1 MSEHTTV
8 EMELEKQEVETPEGM
23 ERVRNRRAYIPRVDI
38 YESGDNVI
46 LLADMPGVG
55 SDGVDITLE
64 KNELT
69 IKGYVQYNLPN
80 DHDLAYAEYG
90 IGDYERSFV
99 LSEEVDRD
107 RIEATMK
114 HGVLRLVLP
123 KAESVRLRKIAVKSA

>member
-1 MSEHTTV
+1 MSEHTI

-23 ERVRNRRAYIPRVDI
+23 ERTHNRRVYIPRVDI

-46 LLADMPGVG
+46 LLADMPGVTG
-55 SDGVDITLE
+55 DGVDITLE

-69 IKGYVQYNLPN
+69 IKGYPQYDLPA

-99 LSEEVDRD
+99 LSQEVDRE

-114 HGVLRLVLP
+114 HGVLRLLLP
-123 KAESVRLRKIAVKSA
+123 KAEAAKLRKIAVKAG

>member
-1 MSEHTTV
+1 MSEQTV
-8 EMELEKQEVETPEGM
+8 EMELEKQEMEIPEGM
-23 ERVRNRRAYIPRVDI
+23 ERTHNRRVYIPRVDI

-46 LLADMPGVG
+46 LLADMPGVA

-69 IKGYVQYNLPN
+69 LKGYVQHDLPES
-80 DHDLAYAEYG
+80 HDLAYAEYG
-90 IGDYERSFV
+90 VGDYERSFV
-99 LSEEVDRD
+99 LSDEVDRE

-123 KAESVRLRKIAVKSA
+123 KAETAKLRKIAVKAG